1 MNRLLTDP
9 RVDTDGGSDC
19 CSPTTGGK
27 DDGVRLLEEMGFARK
42 DSLAAVRMCAHA
54 QSGAER
60 SGASNALTEKAMRR
74 YTQSEQS
81 YVMAVFVRTDKRMTT
96 GQIALMTAESCLK
109 LDREMAIADNHT
121 HQIWNETGRNKLIF
135 ACPSMEL
142 LEELM
147 RLAQDEDLP
156 RYLTDLESPVS
167 PKVTFPA
174 PEEVRPS
181 TACLCVG
188 PANAALVE
196 PLYEGLYPLP

>member
-1 MNRLLTDP
+1 MNYLRTET
-9 RVDTDGGSDC
+9 RVDGDGGSDC
-19 CSPTTGGK
+19 ASPSGGK

-54 QSGAER
+54 QNPAER

-81 YVMAVFVRTDKRMTT
+81 YVMAVFVRTDKHMTT

-135 ACPSMEL
+135 ACPSVEL
-142 LEELM
+142 MEELT
-147 RLAQDEDLP
+147 RLARDEDLP
-156 RYLTDLESPVS
+156 HHLTDLESPAS

-174 PEEVRPS
+174 PEEVRQS
-181 TACLCVG
+181 
-188 PANAALVE
+188 
-196 PLYEGLYPLP
+196 